1 MTAEGERAVR
11 RANRALV
18 SALVLV
24 VVLAVV
30 APFAVFGV
38 PQLVGA
44 DRSYVVLSGSMEPY
58 MSAGDA
64 VIVAAG
70 PAASIR
76 QGDVIT
82 YQRGG
87 DIPTTHRV
95 VERVTDEQGVAFRTM
110 GDANEDPDPALV
122 RPASVVGE
130 VVLVIPYIGYVVQ
143 FANTPIGIV
152 SLVVVPIGLLVVSE
166 LWRYVASRRRR
177 KAPTAPRPAIRRVV
191 AAAADVVDTA
201 DEPRNPTPRAS
212 ATSQATTATPPEPG
226 RTTPEPRRTTT
237 ADAGQGSASGGGSQ
251 PVYGVK
257 TLDLGLTFGVLVVLA
272 AYSGWMLYNEIRVE
286 SAMVLAGA
294 VMALLL
300 LAVTWLLAARA
311 ARTPDGG
318 GPREPERQTD
328 RPGGASA
335 PPSRPGPERG
345 QESAD
350 D

>member
-1 MTAEGERAVR
+1 MTAEGEAAIR

-24 VVLAVV
+24 LVLSVV

-44 DRSYVVLSGSMEPY
+44 DNSYVVLSGSMEPY
-58 MSAGDA
+58 MAPGDA
-64 VIVAAG
+64 IIVAAG

-76 QGDVIT
+76 HGDIIT

-95 VERVTDEQGVAFRTM
+95 IERVTDEQGVAFRTM

-143 FANTPIGIV
+143 FANTPIGIL
-152 SLVVVPIGLLVVSE
+152 SLVVVPIGLLVISE
-166 LWRYVASRRRR
+166 LWRYVASQRRR
-177 KAPTAPRPAIRRVV
+177 KAPTAPRPAVRRI
-191 AAAADVVDTA
+191 VDGGA
-201 DEPRNPTPRAS
+201 VRVDDAHG
-212 ATSQATTATPPEPG
+212 AQATTATAPPP
-226 RTTPEPRRTTT
+226 RQTTPRAETGPVS
-237 ADAGQGSASGGGSQ
+237 DGDSQ

-257 TLDLGLTFGVLVVLA
+257 TLDLGLTFLVLVVLA

-300 LAVTWLLAARA
+300 LATTWLLAARA
-311 ARTPDGG
+311 ARAA
-318 GPREPERQTD
+318 PRGSKHSPTND
-328 RPGGASA
+328 RPGGVSA
-335 PPSRPGPERG
+335 PTSRPGSERG
-345 QESAD
+345 QETTD

>member
-1 MTAEGERAVR
+1 MTAEGTAAVR

-24 VVLAVV
+24 LVLSVV

-58 MSAGDA
+58 MAAGDA
-64 VIVAAG
+64 IIVAAG

-110 GDANEDPDPALV
+110 GDANEDLDPALV

-143 FANTPIGIV
+143 FANTPIGIL

-177 KAPTAPRPAIRRVV
+177 NAPTAPRPAVRRI
-191 AAAADVVDTA
+191 VDDGAVRVDDA
-201 DEPRNPTPRAS
+201 DEPQAPAPRAP
-212 ATSQATTATPPEPG
+212 ATAQATTATAPPP
-226 RTTPEPRRTTT
+226 RQTTPRTDTGP
-237 ADAGQGSASGGGSQ
+237 AGDGDSQ

-257 TLDLGLTFGVLVVLA
+257 TLDLGLTFLVLVVLA
-272 AYSGWMLYNEIRVE
+272 AYSGWMLYNEVRVE
-286 SAMVLAGA
+286 SAMILAGA

-300 LAVTWLLAARA
+300 LVATWLLAARA
-311 ARTPDGG
+311 ARAGR
-318 GPREPERQTD
+318 RETVNRPTTD

-345 QESAD
+345 QETTD

>member
-1 MTAEGERAVR
+1 MTAEGAAAVR

-18 SALVLV
+18 SALVIV
-24 VVLAVV
+24 VVLSVV
-30 APFAVFGV
+30 APFVLFGV

-58 MSAGDA
+58 MAAGDA
-64 VIVAAG
+64 VIVAAA
-70 PAASIR
+70 PVASIR
-76 QGDVIT
+76 EGDVIT

-122 RPASVVGE
+122 RPTSVVGE
-130 VVLVIPYIGYVVQ
+130 VVLVIPYIGHVVQ

-166 LWRYVASRRRR
+166 GWRYVASRRRR
-177 KAPTAPRPAIRRVV
+177 ETPLAPRPAIRRVV
-191 AAAADVVDTA
+191 DEADGPEA
-201 DEPRNPTPRAS
+201 PISRPPATP
-212 ATSQATTATPPEPG
+212 QATTTAPAPA
-226 RTTPEPRRTTT
+226 PRPRVSTVDTES
-237 ADAGQGSASGGGSQ
+237 AGGGGSQ

-257 TLDLGLTFGVLVVLA
+257 TLDLGLTFLVLVVLA
-272 AYSGWMLYNEIRVE
+272 VYSGWMLYNEVRVE

-300 LAVTWLLAARA
+300 LAATWLLAARA
-311 ARTPDGG
+311 ARA
-318 GPREPERQTD
+318 GPRETVYSPTTD

-345 QESAD
+345 QETTD

>member
-1 MTAEGERAVR
+1 MTAEGTAAVN

-24 VVLAVV
+24 LVLSVV

-38 PQLVGA
+38 PQLIGA

-76 QGDVIT
+76 EGDVIT

-95 VERVTDEQGVAFRTM
+95 IERVTDEQGVAFRTM

-122 RPASVVGE
+122 RPGSVVGE

-143 FANTPIGIV
+143 FANTPIGIA
-152 SLVVVPIGLLVVSE
+152 SLVVVPIGLLVISE

-177 KAPTAPRPAIRRVV
+177 KAPTAPRPAVRRV
-191 AAAADVVDTA
+191 AEAEPA
-201 DEPRNPTPRAS
+201 DEADDSREPTPRPR
-212 ATSQATTATPPEPG
+212 ATSQATTADTA
-226 RTTPEPRRTTT
+226 PEPRRTAPAPRSAT
-237 ADAGQGSASGGGSQ
+237 ASGPASDGASQ

-257 TLDLGLTFGVLVVLA
+257 TLDLGLTFLVLVVLA

-300 LAVTWLLAARA
+300 LAATWLLAARA
-311 ARTPDGG
+311 ARGG
-318 GPREPERQTD
+318 RRETAVNSSTTD
-328 RPGGASA
+328 RPGGTSA
-335 PPSRPGPERG
+335 PPLRPGSERG
-345 QESAD
+345 QETTD

>member
-1 MTAEGERAVR
+1 MTAEGAAAVD

-18 SALVLV
+18 SALVIVIVLSLV
-24 VVLAVV
+24 S
-30 APFAVFGV
+30 PFAVFGV

-64 VIVAAG
+64 IIIAAG
-70 PAASIR
+70 PTASIR
-76 QGDVIT
+76 EGDVIT

-95 VERVTDEQGVAFRTM
+95 IERVTGGQGVAFRTM
-110 GDANEDPDPALV
+110 GDANEDPDPAIV

-152 SLVVVPIGLLVVSE
+152 SLVVVPIGLLVLSE

-177 KAPTAPRPAIRRVV
+177 KTPTAPRAAIRRV
-191 AAAADVVDTA
+191 AGDA
-201 DEPRNPTPRAS
+201 DEPREPAPRAAVKSRAPTPR
-212 ATSQATTATPPEPG
+212 P
-226 RTTPEPRRTTT
+226 TTPT
-237 ADAGQGSASGGGSQ
+237 ADTGSADGRSE
-251 PVYGVK
+251 PVYGVR
-257 TLDLGLTFGVLVVLA
+257 TLDLGLTFLVLVVLA
-272 AYSGWMLYNEIRVE
+272 AYSGWMLYNEVRVE

-300 LAVTWLLAARA
+300 LVATWLLAARA
-311 ARTPDGG
+311 ARGG
-318 GPREPERQTD
+318 RRETAMNSSTTD
-328 RPGGASA
+328 RPGGVSA
-335 PPSRPGPERG
+335 VPSHPGPEQG
-345 QESAD
+345 QETTD

>member
-1 MTAEGERAVR
+1 MTAEGTAAVR

-18 SALVLV
+18 SALVIV
-24 VVLAVV
+24 VVLAAV
-30 APFAVFGV
+30 APFAAFAV
-38 PQLVGA
+38 PELIGA

-70 PAASIR
+70 PPASIR
-76 QGDVIT
+76 QGDIIT

-110 GDANEDPDPALV
+110 GDANEDPDPGLV

-143 FANTPIGIV
+143 FANTPIGMV
-152 SLVVVPIGLLVVSE
+152 SLVIVPIGLLILSE
-166 LWRYVASRRRR
+166 GWRYVASRRRR
-177 KAPTAPRPAIRRVV
+177 KAPTVARPAIRRVV
-191 AAAADVVDTA
+191 EGT
-201 DEPRNPTPRAS
+201 DEPRESISRPPAS
-212 ATSQATTATPPEPG
+212 QQATTPAAAPES
-226 RTTPEPRRTTT
+226 RQRTTTPEPRRTTAAT
-237 ADAGQGSASGGGSQ
+237 GPASGGE

-257 TLDLGLTFGVLVVLA
+257 TLDLGLTFGVLAVLA

-300 LAVTWLLAARA
+300 IVATWLLAARA
-311 ARTPDGG
+311 ARAPGGDG
-318 GPREPERQTD
+318 PHEPERQTD

>member
-30 APFAVFGV
+30 APFAAFGV

-76 QGDVIT
+76 KGDVIT

-87 DIPTTHRV
+87 GIPTTHRV

-122 RPASVVGE
+122 RPDSVVGE
-130 VVLVIPYIGYVVQ
+130 VVVVLPYVGYVVQ
-143 FANTPIGIV
+143 FANTPIGIL
-152 SLVVVPIGLLVVSE
+152 SLVVVPIGLLVLSE
-166 LWRYVASRRRR
+166 GWRYTAARRRR
-177 KAPTAPRPAIRRVV
+177 KAPTTTRPAIRRVV
-191 AAAADVVDTA
+191 EETDDARA
-201 DEPRNPTPRAS
+201 PTSRAL
-212 ATSQATTATPPEPG
+212 ATPQ
-226 RTTPEPRRTTT
+226 TTTGTPPEPRRTTST
-237 ADAGQGSASGGGSQ
+237 TDTGPASGGESQ

-257 TLDLGLTFGVLVVLA
+257 TLDLGLTFLVLVVLA
-272 AYSGWMLYNEIRVE
+272 SYSGWMLYNEIRVE
-286 SAMVLAGA
+286 SAMILAGA

-311 ARTPDGG
+311 ARAPGEDS
-318 GPREPERQTD
+318 PREPERQTD

-345 QESAD
+345 QESTD